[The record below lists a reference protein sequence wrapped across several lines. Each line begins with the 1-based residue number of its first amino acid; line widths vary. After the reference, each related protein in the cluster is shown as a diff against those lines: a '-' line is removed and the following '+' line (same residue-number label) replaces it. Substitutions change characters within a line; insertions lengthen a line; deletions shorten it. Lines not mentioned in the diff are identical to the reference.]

1 MSLVIGKTLTEE
13 GGDLGKMEKVPKL
26 ALTFTTDDDSSVQL
40 MSEDGKE
47 PKLKMLAYSGKV
59 IKGHWWWGDLAIDL
73 TGMKFPEKKYP
84 ILESHDRDRKIAFTK
99 KPKIE
104 NNQLLVN
111 DGTFV
116 DTETSAEFQKLSKQG
131 FPYQASI
138 YAEPTIIERL
148 EDGAKTKV
156 NGMTFKGPGTVWRQ
170 CTFREASV
178 CVFGWDKNTKSEAM
192 GDIQINYSQVSWD
205 KNADVWITVPH
216 NDETDFADSSTIT
229 ISTGKEVNKPMTL
242 EELKTQD
249 PEGFK
254 ELLSE
259 ASETAKKELQTQHEE
274 EKSEL
279 STQLTEMRTELE
291 GSNEKM
297 KELEKKEMIRA
308 EKERQMTIDRE
319 CKDIWTE
326 KLADSDLS
334 EAAKGKLPDY
344 VDPKKYLKEDGA
356 LDIEAFTEAVEGEIK
371 YWTEEVGATTTVL
384 GLASNRKQVDEE
396 SKSQQK
402 EEEEDDDWVANMT
415 KLSGQIQPEQTT

>member
-26 ALTFTTDDDSSVQL
+26 ALTFTADEDSSVQL

-84 ILESHDRDRKIAFTK
+84 ILESHDRNRKIAFTK

-116 DTETSAEFQKLSKQG
+116 DTEESAEFQKLSKQG

-138 YAEPTIIERL
+138 YAEPTVIERL

-205 KNADVWITVPH
+205 DNAEVWMQVPH
-216 NDETDFADSSTIT
+216 NDETDFADTSTIT
-229 ISTGKEVNKPMTL
+229 ISTRKEVKKPMTL
-242 EELKTQD
+242 EELKAQD
-249 PEGFK
+249 PEK
-254 ELLSE
+254 YQELMLAAAE
-259 ASETAKKELQTQHEE
+259 KAETKLQTQHEQ

-297 KELEKKEMIRA
+297 KELEKKETIRA

-334 EAAKGKLPDY
+334 EAAKGKLPEY

-371 YWTEEVGATTTVL
+371 YWTEEVGATTSVL

-402 EEEEDDDWVANMT
+402 EEEDDDEWVANMT